1 MNIYPHSSSNTN
13 QASPLWLDLNHL
25 LNPGFFVHLDMACLH
40 LIIFSPYKK
49 DLTLLML
56 QWDPF
61 FRNYNLSSFSCLNV
75 TYILDDFLLAL
86 GTSQITIKTLKL

>member
-49 DLTLLML
+49 GLDITDAAVGSILQKLQPLLLFMFEC
-56 QWDPF
+56 DI
-61 FRNYNLSSFSCLNV
+61 
-75 TYILDDFLLAL
+75 YI
-86 GTSQITIKTLKL
+86 G